1 MILGNSDVGMLKN
14 EIQLLCNMQ
23 ISIQKGVRV
32 DVELEVLKSRQKY
45 MEKVF
50 WYWSR
55 QGFFFNIAFE
65 IGNNNNNGHMGLH

>member
-1 MILGNSDVGMLKN
+1 MEKIRSLQDMLLGNPDVGMLKN

-50 WYWSR
+50 
-55 QGFFFNIAFE
+55 
-65 IGNNNNNGHMGLH
+65 

>member
-1 MILGNSDVGMLKN
+1 MEKIQSLQDMILGNPDVGMLKN
-14 EIQLLCNMQ
+14 VIQLLYNMQ

-50 WYWSR
+50 
-55 QGFFFNIAFE
+55 
-65 IGNNNNNGHMGLH
+65 